1 MNGNLGVYQKMAKQ
15 RDFEQIT
22 THQHCRLYP
31 LDGYITMNVCK
42 MSSTQAGRIRDMS
55 LSDLQQQE
63 FVSPEEF
70 AYITGRT
77 YKAAKNIMD
86 RNESLLIKEYATP
99 DATRPKRFI
108 RLQHYWA
115 AIINNKASLTPREHL
130 FINEIRNNKTLYRE
144 MMKINLKIRE
154 GREVSKKK
162 PRYSHQS

>member
-77 YKAAKNIMD
+77 Y
-86 RNESLLIKEYATP
+86 
-99 DATRPKRFI
+99 
-108 RLQHYWA
+108 
-115 AIINNKASLTPREHL
+115 
-130 FINEIRNNKTLYRE
+130 
-144 MMKINLKIRE
+144 
-154 GREVSKKK
+154 
-162 PRYSHQS
+162 